1 MLGDTAPVW
10 LLMCFLFLV
19 LSPIWLLVEVN
30 LALGALLKK
39 TDIERKFDEEH
50 RRAMSLFALGFSL
63 LPLTL
68 LVTCLLFPFVFLG
81 RLWQISKLLFADIL
95 PHCVKKLCCCCCY

>member
-10 LLMCFLFLV
+10 LIMCIIFLI
-19 LSPIWLLVEVN
+19 LSPLWLLVEVN

-39 TDIERKFDEEH
+39 TEIEQKFDEDH
-50 RRAMSLFALGFSL
+50 RKVMSLFALGFSL
-63 LPLTL
+63 LPFTL
-68 LVTCLLFPFVFLG
+68 LATCLLFPFVFLG
-81 RLWQISKLLFADIL
+81 RLWQIAKLLFSDIL